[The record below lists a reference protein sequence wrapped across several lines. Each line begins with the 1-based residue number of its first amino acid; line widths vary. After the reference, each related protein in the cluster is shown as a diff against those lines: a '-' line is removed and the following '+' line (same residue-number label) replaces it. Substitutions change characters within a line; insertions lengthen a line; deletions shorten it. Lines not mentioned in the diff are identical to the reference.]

1 MGYLTTFYQ
10 VGWLNISYPVVAKQE
25 NSTSVMPNFSE
36 VLPQKEEPPTWCS
49 ISTTTNSPPTP
60 STSDADWLTVPEEA
74 KQPAKGHHVVKLTF
88 GENTSEKARTALFQL
103 SSGGATTVITYV
115 QSGRGK

>member
-1 MGYLTTFYQ
+1 
-10 VGWLNISYPVVAKQE
+10 
-25 NSTSVMPNFSE
+25 MPNFSE
-36 VLPQKEEPPTWCS
+36 ILPQKGGTTYLVFDLYDNQL
-49 ISTTTNSPPTP
+49 STHSL
-60 STSDADWLTVPEEA
+60 TSDANWLTVPEEA

-103 SSGGATTVITYV
+103 SSGGASTVITYV